1 MMMIITGD
9 ILLSP
14 ERGVAADLLAGRV
27 EGTVLS
33 LTWSTLLL
41 PAPVKT
47 IYTVRATGQTIDT
60 ILISALLEFREINSD
75 RRISG
80 NTFFISPVETIVRT
94 IIALASLVTFSVSSV
109 PKCST

>member
-1 MMMIITGD
+1 MLISSTTPHSRPYLVTKIKITGD

-41 PAPVKT
+41 PALEC
-47 IYTVRATGQTIDT
+47 IYYTV
-60 ILISALLEFREINSD
+60 
-75 RRISG
+75 
-80 NTFFISPVETIVRT
+80 
-94 IIALASLVTFSVSSV
+94 
-109 PKCST
+109 